1 MTRTLAIILMGAVA
15 AGCGSKTAEAP
26 TPEAPSTAKNVILFV
41 GDGMGI
47 STVTA
52 TRIFDGQ
59 SKGMQGEENVL
70 SFEKFPNVAMV
81 KVYNTN
87 QQVPDSAG
95 TATAMMTGSKTRAGM
110 INVGPAANRG
120 DCSAATDNPL
130 TSLGTIAK
138 QRGKAV
144 GFVTTTRVTHATP
157 ATVYARTPER
167 DWEFDTMMPAP
178 ARDAGCRDVARQLV
192 DFDQGGIDV
201 AMGGSSKAFFG
212 YARGGARRE
221 ADADLVREWLSG
233 GAKRRHISSAEQLAT
248 LEPGNQVLG
257 LFAESHMTYIAE
269 REDDSNEPMLTD
281 MALAAID
288 VLSGSEDGYFLMVEG
303 GRIDHAHHDGRP
315 GWALLEAQEFA
326 HAIAAA
332 VEKVDLSETL
342 ILVTADHSHVFT
354 MGGYA
359 TRGNP
364 ILGYVR
370 KNDMTGEPLSSPDL
384 AADGQPYTTLAYAN
398 GPGAVREMP
407 RPRPET
413 GVDALAQSLVPIE
426 VLHADGTIERDET
439 HGGEDVTIYGIGP
452 GSDAVRGVME
462 QNLVFDIMMDALGWS
477 AK

>member
-1 MTRTLAIILMGAVA
+1 MTRIFSTLLVVAVLT
-15 AGCGSKTAEAP
+15 GCGQKPAQTPSAEV
-26 TPEAPSTAKNVILFV
+26 PSTAKNVILFV
-41 GDGMGI
+41 GDGMGV

-59 SKGMQGEENVL
+59 SKGLQGEENVL
-70 SFEKFPNVAMV
+70 PFEKFPNVAMV

-95 TATAMMTGSKTRAGM
+95 TATAMMTGTKTRAGM
-110 INVGPAANRG
+110 INVGPDANRRDCEAAG
-120 DCSAATDNPL
+120 DNEL

-138 QRGKAV
+138 QHGKAV

-157 ATVYARTPER
+157 ATVYALTPER
-167 DWEFDTMMPAP
+167 DWEFDTLTPSP
-178 ARDAGCRDVARQLV
+178 VLDAGCRDIAWQLV
-192 DFDQGGIDV
+192 NFGHGGLDV

-212 YARGGARRE
+212 SNRGGARRE
-221 ADADLVREWLSG
+221 PDVDLVRDWLGG
-233 GAKRRHISSAEQLAT
+233 GANRRYVASAGQLDS
-248 LEPGNQVLG
+248 LKPGDQVLG
-257 LFAESHMTYIAE
+257 LFASSHMTYIAE
-269 REDDSNEPMLTD
+269 REDDSTEPMLTD
-281 MALAAID
+281 MTLAAID
-288 VLSGSEDGYFLMVEG
+288 VLSGNDGGYFLMVEG

-326 HAIAAA
+326 RAVQAA
-332 VEKVDLSETL
+332 VDKVDLSDTL
-342 ILVTADHSHVFT
+342 VLVTADHSHVFT

-364 ILGYVR
+364 ILGYVH
-370 KNDMTGEPLSSPDL
+370 KNDMRGEPLSEPDL

-413 GVDALAQSLVPIE
+413 GIDTLAQSLVPLE
-426 VLHADGTIERDET
+426 VRNSDGTIDRDET

-462 QNLVFDIMMDALGWS
+462 QNRVFAIMMDALGFS
-477 AK
+477 D